1 MCSCRFRSSCRTQV
15 LARSEGVLQF
25 YDGSCLRDLD
35 VLETCQMKQK
45 VRGPQNVGR
54 RGLAMIIPLLVASEI
69 TTQILVQLGA
79 DVAEWIVLPQRVT
92 LDVFLYSNLTSL
104 LLATRGSGNNHVEHP
119 SLVPVGIQTSDSLDR
134 SYIEI
139 TKKKTRRH
147 AVIKRASQSLDQP
160 TAQTAPTKVFTHS
173 PTHDAN
179 TFTSPPLYI
188 NPISTLNESSVRRP
202 RFIRAPCLG
211 PTDQRRSWDCA
222 CVFDGSNSPR
232 VG

>member
-1 MCSCRFRSSCRTQV
+1 M
-15 LARSEGVLQF
+15 
-25 YDGSCLRDLD
+25 
-35 VLETCQMKQK
+35 
-45 VRGPQNVGR
+45 
-54 RGLAMIIPLLVASEI
+54 
-69 TTQILVQLGA
+69 
-79 DVAEWIVLPQRVT
+79 PQRVT

-104 LLATRGSGNNHVEHP
+104 LSATRGSGNNHVEHT
-119 SLVPVGIQTSDSLDR
+119 SLVPAEIQTSDSLDR

-139 TKKKTRRH
+139 TKKTRRH

-160 TAQTAPTKVFTHS
+160 TAQIAPTKVFTHS

-211 PTDQRRSWDCA
+211 STDQRRSWDLPASSMAATVQGSVYRLDAMASMQSCP
-222 CVFDGSNSPR
+222 DGSRAHDCSR
-232 VG
+232 GASWCQ